1 MNPNVPK
8 NERVSFGM
16 RWEYVRWFVQ
26 TGAAKKGVDLNGIL
40 IVPEHEPNV
49 IAERIKRGKEIKM

>member
-1 MNPNVPK
+1 
-8 NERVSFGM
+8 M